1 MKNTMCNIQNVQ
13 NASDKLNYLLTR
25 PRSEMVGLGLFF
37 GAPGT
42 GKTRFA
48 MRTAFTEGYIY
59 MRLEAAMTQRGFL
72 TKLHRSLQ
80 YMYSMPTPIKGTTQK
95 IYDDVVE
102 MLIAA
107 PNSVI
112 FIDEIDYAFRHK
124 AILGTIRDLVD
135 QTLVTIILFGMQD
148 AKNCLLALN
157 AHYFDRCNAFA
168 EFTNLEMGDTAMIC
182 TEASEVEMSP
192 DVVKWVH
199 KVGKGCARQIVKTID
214 YVERTAR
221 VKNLSKVEMSDIQ

>member
-1 MKNTMCNIQNVQ
+1 MGEYIPYGTANDLFMMCITV
-13 NASDKLNYLLTR
+13 
-25 PRSEMVGLGLFF
+25 
-37 GAPGT
+37 
-42 GKTRFA
+42 
-48 MRTAFTEGYIY
+48 
-59 MRLEAAMTQRGFL
+59 LEDHKDT
-72 TKLHRSLQ
+72 
-80 YMYSMPTPIKGTTQK
+80 I
-95 IYDDVVE
+95 IVV
-102 MLIAA
+102 
-107 PNSVI
+107 
-112 FIDEIDYAFRHK
+112 DEIDYAFRHK